1 MLIHTAPSGFETFF
15 ARCAEEFAKPNPPD
29 MSRIVEISAEHGIHY
44 SALRHAKGISFL
56 LNIIAHTPLPG
67 TVALKKMCDA
77 YSHRHYAR
85 RLRRHWP

>member
-44 SALRHAKGISFL
+44 TDL
-56 LNIIAHTPLPG
+56 
-67 TVALKKMCDA
+67 
-77 YSHRHYAR
+77 
-85 RLRRHWP
+85 